1 MSNDEVRRSFLEG
14 PVQFQSRKA
23 RETSIGT
30 NELAILFNRERSK
43 IGVRNI
49 VAGRICFAAESDKD
63 FPMTNACVYRS
74 SHGRRAQRF
83 DEIKRCECRRGCFEI
98 RRLVAIRRKLAS
110 VGLKRPTGSSPLSA
124 DSSQP
129 RATPD
134 AQPNLRGERTR
145 GR

>member
-1 MSNDEVRRSFLEG
+1 VRRSFLEG
-14 PVQFQSRKA
+14 PLQFQSRKA

-83 DEIKRCECRRGCFEI
+83 DEIKRCECRRGCFENPPI
-98 RRLVAIRRKLAS
+98 SSDPKKTRQCRIEETYRFITIECRLEPTSGHRMRGQIFAVS
-110 VGLKRPTGSSPLSA
+110 VHEDVDVR
-124 DSSQP
+124 
-129 RATPD
+129 
-134 AQPNLRGERTR
+134 
-145 GR
+145 